1 MKRSSLRSLVL
12 LVVVGLLAGVGGG
25 ATWAAFSATT
35 TNSGSTFSS
44 VGDGTPPS
52 ASASV
57 IQKSQGGIVGFIRQG
72 GQYRVYANV
81 TDAGSPPY
89 PPSGVATVTANVS
102 SISTGQTAAAL
113 TAGSWT
119 VGGVSYNYGSGLLTA
134 NNPLAA
140 GSYAYTLTMTD
151 NNSNSQTQGG
161 FSVTVDNTA
170 PAGADIQAANG
181 GATVGKA
188 ETNDTITYTFTKAI
202 DPESILAGWNG
213 SGTAVTLRLVDSGNS
228 DLVQVWNASNTSQLP
243 LGQVDLGRDY
253 VAANVNFTNSTMVR
267 SGVNITV
274 TLGTPSG
281 ATLTVTPPPRSMTWT
296 PSASAYGSAGNPVS
310 TAVVSEL
317 PPGDVE
323 F

>member
-1 MKRSSLRSLVL
+1 MRRSSLRSLVL
-12 LVVVGLLAGVGGG
+12 LLAVGLVAGIGGG
-25 ATWAAFSATT
+25 ATWAAFSASA
-35 TNSGSTFSS
+35 TNSGSTFSAA
-44 VGDGTPPS
+44 GDGTPPS

-81 TDAGSPPY
+81 TDGGS

-102 SISTGQTAAAL
+102 SITAGQTAAAL
-113 TAGSWT
+113 TSGSWT
-119 VGGVSYNYGSGLLTA
+119 VAGVAYNYRSGLLTA
-134 NNPLAA
+134 DNPLAA

-170 PAGADIQAANG
+170 PAGADIQTANG

-188 ETNDTITYTFTKAI
+188 EANDTITYTFTKAI
-202 DPESILAGWNG
+202 DPESFLAGW
-213 SGTAVTLRLVDSGNS
+213 SGASTTVTLRLVNNGNF
-228 DLVQVWNASNTSQLP
+228 DQVHIYNAANTAQLP
-243 LGQVDLGRDY
+243 LGIVDLRRNY
-253 VAANVNFTNSTMVR
+253 VSSTVNFTNSTMVM
-267 SGVNITV
+267 SGATITV
-274 TLGTPSG
+274 TLGAPSG
-281 ATLTVTPPPRSMTWT
+281 ATLTVVQPQSMDWT
-296 PSASAYGSAGNPVS
+296 PSASAYGPAGNPVS
-310 TAVVSEL
+310 TALVGES